1 VELGFLD
8 TPGWAFDVAVVG
20 TLAYMADRDSG
31 LRVIDVSNPASPVEL
46 GFVDTPGSA
55 YDVEVVGDFAYVA
68 DYRDGGLRVIDVSN
82 PASPVEVGFLEK
94 PGFALDVE
102 VVGDLAYVGFSS
114 SINSDRG
121 LWVIDISSPAS
132 PMEVGFLDT
141 SGIPYGLAVVGTLA
155 YVVGGPSGVRV
166 IDVSNPAS
174 PVVELGAFDTPDHA
188 SDVAVVGTVAYVGDS
203 RSGLRIIDFGP
214 EYAGALAV
222 EIDIKPGSDFNSI
235 NPFSRGV
242 VPVAIFGSED
252 FDVAGID
259 LTRLTFGI
267 DDALPA
273 IVGRR
278 HRDVNADGF
287 PDLLSHFRTAEIGIE
302 IGDTEACLSGETLDG
317 TPFSGCDT
325 IRTVPDR

>member
-1 VELGFLD
+1 MLGNGDGTFQAVVFFAAGD
-8 TPGWAFDVAVVG
+8 SPGSVAVADLDGDTLLDLVATNGDSDEVSVLLGNGDG
-20 TLAYMADRDSG
+20 TFRAATAFAAGDDPG
-31 LRVIDVSNPASPVEL
+31 PV
-46 GFVDTPGSA
+46 A
-55 YDVEVVGDFAYVA
+55 
-68 DYRDGGLRVIDVSN
+68 
-82 PASPVEVGFLEK
+82 
-94 PGFALDVE
+94 
-102 VVGDLAYVGFSS
+102 VGDLDGDSVPDLVTAHVFS
-114 SINSDRG
+114 
-121 LWVIDISSPAS
+121 A
-132 PMEVGFLDT
+132 
-141 SGIPYGLAVVGTLA
+141 
-155 YVVGGPSGVRV
+155 
-166 IDVSNPAS
+166 DVSVLLGNGDGSFQA
-174 PVVELGAFDTPDHA
+174 PVSFAAGAYPV
-188 SDVAVVGTVAYVGDS
+188 SVAVAELDGDS
-203 RSGLRIIDFGP
+203 APDLVTAN
-214 EYAGALAV
+214 AGGSASVLFNQRDPAV
-222 EIDIKPGSDFNSI
+222 HPEIDIKPGSDPNSI